1 MKAVLEGQP
10 AAVEVREAEDVVHP
24 VEDEEVL
31 EEVRAE
37 GQGEVP
43 KSSSS
48 LTGILVFLL
57 PKAKSICSSL
67 KISYPANPC
76 MVKSAFQ

>member
-31 EEVRAE
+31 QLPCKHLYHAPCVTRWLVERKRICPICKRDVAKGVDGVLDE
-37 GQGEVP
+37 G
-43 KSSSS
+43 
-48 LTGILVFLL
+48 
-57 PKAKSICSSL
+57 
-67 KISYPANPC
+67 
-76 MVKSAFQ
+76 